1 MGATRTDRIRDEY
14 IRGKGQVG
22 RFGEKRRVQ
31 RGDIGYIGRKMMKME
46 LPGKRKRTRRFMD
59 TVREDMDMD
68 MVGATEED
76 AEDRKRRKQG
86 LMWRPL
92 TETAERREEVCC

>member
-1 MGATRTDRIRDEY
+1 MQFISRFLLGATRTDRIRDEY

-46 LPGKRKRTRRFMD
+46 LPGKRKRGRPKRRFMEM
-59 TVREDMDMD
+59 VREDMQV
-68 MVGATEED
+68 VGTTEGD
-76 AEDRKRRKQG
+76 AEDRKRWKQMLRCG
-86 LMWRPL
+86 DP
-92 TETAERREEVCC
+92 